1 MNFNQLEE
9 DVLRAEQRG
18 ICRTFGQIRLSWHP
32 VMKRNRMKRRHSVL
46 CFRRSGKETPHVLL
60 HDACILQ
67 IHLDGTLVYKTVC
80 CFLFI
85 LLLRLFTI
93 YYVFII
99 LLCFYLL
106 CFLHI
111 YLFISVFFFI
121 LNSFLCGDLECH
133 KHPVSVI

>member
-18 ICRTFGQIRLSWHP
+18 ICRTSGQIRLSWHP
-32 VMKRNRMKRRHSVL
+32 VMKSNRMKRRHSVL

-60 HDACILQ
+60 LLQ

-80 CFLFI
+80 YFLFI

-93 YYVFII
+93 YYF
-99 LLCFYLL
+99 
-106 CFLHI
+106 FLI
-111 YLFISVFFFI
+111 
-121 LNSFLCGDLECH
+121 
-133 KHPVSVI
+133 